1 LVYNLI
7 TIKDVVRVPPHRF
20 GEPIDDVVLEIAR
33 EEFEERVDPDIGML
47 IAVLSVEEIGVGH
60 IIPGD
65 GGVYHTCIFK
75 VLSFKPEIGEL
86 VEGEVVEVTDF
97 GLFIRIGCTDALC
110 HISQIHDDF
119 FSFNPK
125 QSALIGQES
134 GQSIMREDRIRA
146 RIITLS
152 LDRGIIKV
160 AVTARQPGL
169 GSFEWLSKWIEEMQE
184 LREKGISVET
194 KKKPGK
200 VKKVEKEKE
209 KDKEKKKKKRK
220 RRKKEE
226 K

>member
-1 LVYNLI
+1 MVYNLI

-20 GEPIDDVVLEIAR
+20 GEPIDAVILEIAR
-33 EEFEERVDPDIGML
+33 EEFEERVDRDIGML

-65 GGVYHTCIFK
+65 GGVYHQCTFK
-75 VLSFKPEIGEL
+75 VLSFKPEIGEI

-134 GQSIMREDRIRA
+134 GQSIMREDRVRA

-169 GSFEWLSKWIEEMQE
+169 GSYEWLKKWVEEMQE
-184 LREKGISVET
+184 LREKGITVET
-194 KKKPGK
+194 KKKPEK
-200 VKKVEKEKE
+200 AKKVEKET
-209 KDKEKKKKKRK
+209 KKKKRK

-226 K
+226 KKA

>member
-1 LVYNLI
+1 MVYNLI

-20 GEPIDDVVLEIAR
+20 GEPIDEVILEIAR
-33 EEFEERVDPDIGML
+33 EEFEERVDSDIGML
-47 IAVLSVEEIGVGH
+47 IAVLSVEEIGVGR

-65 GGVYHTCIFK
+65 GGVYHQCTFK

-110 HISQIHDDF
+110 HISQIHNDF

-134 GQSIMREDRIRA
+134 GQSIMREDRVRA

-169 GSFEWLSKWIEEMQE
+169 GSYEWLKKWVEEMQE
-184 LREKGISVET
+184 LREKGITVET
-194 KKKPGK
+194 KKKPEK
-200 VKKVEKEKE
+200 AKKVEKET
-209 KDKEKKKKKRK
+209 KKKKRK

-226 K
+226 KKA

>member
-1 LVYNLI
+1 MVYNLI
-7 TIKDVVRVPPHRF
+7 TLRDTVRVPPHRF
-20 GEPIDDVVLEIAR
+20 GEPIDKVILEIAR
-33 EEFEERVDPDIGML
+33 EDFEERVDPDIGML

-65 GGVYHTCIFK
+65 GGVYHQCIFK
-75 VLSFKPEIGEL
+75 VLSFKPKIGEI

-125 QSALIGQES
+125 QSALLGQES
-134 GQSIMREDRIRA
+134 GQSIMREDRVRA

-160 AVTARQPGL
+160 AVSMRAAAL
-169 GSFEWLSKWIEEMQE
+169 GSYEWLKRWAEELQE
-184 LREKGISVET
+184 LREKGITLET
-194 KKKPGK
+194 KKKPQK
-200 VKKVEKEKE
+200 AKKV
-209 KDKEKKKKKRK
+209 DKEKKKKKRK

-226 K
+226 KKA

>member
-1 LVYNLI
+1 MVYNLI

-20 GEPIDDVVLEIAR
+20 GEPIDEVILEIAR
-33 EEFEERVDPDIGML
+33 EEFEEHVDSDIGML
-47 IAVLSVEEIGVGH
+47 IAVLSVEEIGVGR

-65 GGVYHTCIFK
+65 GGVYHQCTFK

-134 GQSIMREDRIRA
+134 GQSIMREDRVRA

-169 GSFEWLSKWIEEMQE
+169 GSYEWLKKWVEEMQE
-184 LREKGISVET
+184 LREKGITVET
-194 KKKPGK
+194 KKKPEK
-200 VKKVEKEKE
+200 AKKVEKET
-209 KDKEKKKKKRK
+209 KKKKRK

-226 K
+226 KKA